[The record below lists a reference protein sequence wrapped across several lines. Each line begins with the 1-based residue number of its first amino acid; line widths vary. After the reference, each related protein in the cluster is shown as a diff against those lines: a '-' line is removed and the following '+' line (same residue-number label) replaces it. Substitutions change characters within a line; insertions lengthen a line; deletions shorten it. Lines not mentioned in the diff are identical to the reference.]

1 MKPILFGEAN
11 YHLLNITFAARK
23 VGEEHTGLNI
33 PIVIEERS
41 FVSMWL
47 PSLRERLKLA
57 LGAPVRVLVN
67 YSVHGPLHVDA
78 EGGWGT
84 SSLEGGST
92 AGSKNFFA
100 SAWLRNAAGR
110 YGP

>member
-1 MKPILFGEAN
+1 MKPTEFGEAN
-11 YHLLNITFAARK
+11 HCLLNITFAARG
-23 VGEEHTGLNI
+23 VGEEHATPNI
-33 PIVIEERS
+33 PIVIEDRA

-78 EGGWGT
+78 EAGWGT
-84 SSLEGGST
+84 SSLDGG
-92 AGSKNFFA
+92 
-100 SAWLRNAAGR
+100 
-110 YGP
+110 